1 MEVIRNSKTNSFGVN
16 SGTLRSFA
24 GIVCGIVVV
33 LFLIGGGDAFSGPT
47 KPAVAVGDGFEI
59 TQEDVT
65 ALEGYFIKGG
75 IRSTEANYLN
85 AALRYKVFSLEAEAL
100 KLKPSG
106 GKTEGKESRI
116 ESRIERWIRLSKL
129 YLTKVLEEY
138 PIDDIVIESYYRT
151 YPKEFDRPL
160 DDVVKNMIRKKI
172 VFVKKGKISRKL
184 FEELKVKYHVRLVD
198 LGN

>member
-1 MEVIRNSKTNSFGVN
+1 MEVIRNSKINLFRVN
-16 SGTLRSFA
+16 SGTLRGFA
-24 GIVCGIVVV
+24 GVVCGIFVV

-47 KPAVAVGDGFEI
+47 KPVAVGDGFEI

-65 ALEGYFIKGG
+65 ALGGYFIKGG

-100 KLKPSG
+100 KLDPSG
-106 GKTEGKESRI
+106 DKTEGKESRI
-116 ESRIERWIRLSKL
+116 EKWVRLSRL

-138 PIDDIVIESYYRT
+138 PIDDIVIESYYRA
-151 YPKEFDRPL
+151 YPKEFDYPL

-172 VFVKKGKISRKL
+172 VFVKKREISRKL

-198 LGN
+198 SGS